1 MNLSAYNEKIEQQK
15 EATLKEIEDK
25 LLRSDLRLVM
35 DNLKIFGRIWQLQNK
50 DLLIFKKNI
59 RVSFTRESTE
69 FSQKK
74 FAPRTKTKFI
84 NFSLMVT
91 KTTRKLFFV
100 WDFDYLMDL
109 TKC

>member
-50 DLLIFKKNI
+50 DF
-59 RVSFTRESTE
+59 
-69 FSQKK
+69 
-74 FAPRTKTKFI
+74 
-84 NFSLMVT
+84 
-91 KTTRKLFFV
+91 
-100 WDFDYLMDL
+100 
-109 TKC
+109 